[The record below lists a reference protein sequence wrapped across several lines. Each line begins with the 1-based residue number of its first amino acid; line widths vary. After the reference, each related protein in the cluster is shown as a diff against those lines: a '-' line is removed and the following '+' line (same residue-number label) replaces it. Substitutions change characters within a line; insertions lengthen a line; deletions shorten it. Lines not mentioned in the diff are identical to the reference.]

1 MQYFL
6 RYDQKYIYLPRLKAC
21 TDILYNKLFSSAI
34 CEPCEETQV
43 HHPVYFNQIDGA
55 LIRSTVLSMDG
66 ATGPSGMDTAG
77 LKHLCTAFF

>member
-1 MQYFL
+1 M
-6 RYDQKYIYLPRLKAC
+6 YIKCLYPLCNPHITLQIKVLHFYLQ
-21 TDILYNKLFSSAI
+21 IYYNKLFSSAI

-55 LIRSTVLSMDG
+55 LIRSTVLCMDG

-77 LKHLCTAFF
+77 